1 MSMTGQSDWVKNYCQ
16 EIAQHVYGLHIKA
29 TEELAAAFIA
39 RHGLDPTE
47 ATIVTDFNVE
57 TMTWT
62 TRVERTKHGS
72 THDASQGGM
81 PEVPGQWEGQDG

>member
-1 MSMTGQSDWVKNYCQ
+1 MTGRSDWVNNYCR

-47 ATIVTDFNVE
+47 VTIVTHFDRE
-57 TMTWT
+57 AMTWT
-62 TRVERTKHGS
+62 TQVERTKHGS
-72 THDASQGGM
+72 TNDASQGGM
-81 PEVPGQWEGQDG
+81 PQVPREREGQDG